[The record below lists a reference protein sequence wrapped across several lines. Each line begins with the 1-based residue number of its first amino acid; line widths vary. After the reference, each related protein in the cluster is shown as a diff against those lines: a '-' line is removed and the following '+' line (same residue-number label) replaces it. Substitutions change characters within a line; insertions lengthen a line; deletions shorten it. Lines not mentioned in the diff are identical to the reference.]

1 MTSLAHPR
9 LTATLALTTL
19 TSLALV
25 ATPRPAAACSP
36 WYAEPL
42 VLDPAYATDAVAPG
56 PVTATAEVSRSDEP
70 DGCTIDTCGS
80 GATIALAVSATDDR
94 APTERLG
101 YRVAIVGGDVPEG
114 FWVDAAAIQANG
126 WLYYSFNDDRA
137 FSFQVEVRAVDLN
150 GNAGPPTLVTI
161 AAPGADDG
169 GCSSAGAGRPAGFGL
184 LALAGLAA
192 VRRRASRRASAS
204 DDRDILVRS

>member
-1 MTSLAHPR
+1 
-9 LTATLALTTL
+9 
-19 TSLALV
+19 
-25 ATPRPAAACSP
+25 
-36 WYAEPL
+36 

-150 GNAGPPTLVTI
+150 GNAGPPTLSHDRG
-161 AAPGADDG
+161 PGRRRRRLLEAR
-169 GCSSAGAGRPAGFGL
+169 ARAGRPALGSWRWPAWPRSGAAPRVGPAPATIATSL
-184 LALAGLAA
+184 SGPSGGLARGPRA
-192 VRRRASRRASAS
+192 GWARRPVAS
-204 DDRDILVRS
+204 